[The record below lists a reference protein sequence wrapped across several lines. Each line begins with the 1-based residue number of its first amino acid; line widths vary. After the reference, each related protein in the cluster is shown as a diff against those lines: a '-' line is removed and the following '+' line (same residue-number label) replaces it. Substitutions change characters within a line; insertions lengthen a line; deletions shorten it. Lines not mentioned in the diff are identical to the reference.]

1 MSDKRYYWLR
11 LKEGFFDDKNIKFLR
26 RQPNGDR
33 LVIVYLQMQL
43 KSLKTEG
50 IIKYDKILPSC
61 EEEIA
66 LELDEDA
73 TIVSSA
79 IEQLLR
85 LGLIEKCDDQSIYMT
100 ALQELI
106 GNESDSAERVRKHR
120 ERKALHCNTP
130 VTDCNTEIE
139 KEIELDQEKRD
150 IPPISPTGDC
160 TDTQK
165 TQRVESLTVEMARG
179 AGIEKPVD
187 HSTTLVEKRFLEFW
201 QVYPKKVGKGAAE
214 KAFKKTSPTQEL
226 FLTILE
232 AVKAQCQCEQW
243 VKDNGQFIPN
253 PATWLNQRRWED
265 DVQPAQSTSAQSKFA
280 ISHQQQVKPSEA
292 YQHQN
297 DFLKDD
303 F

>member
-50 IIKYDKILPSC
+50 LIKYDKILPSC

-73 TIVSSA
+73 AIVSSA

-106 GNESDSAERVRKHR
+106 GTETDAAERVRKHR
-120 ERKALHCNTP
+120 ERKALQCNAP
-130 VTDCNTEIE
+130 VTACNTE
-139 KEIELDQEKRD
+139 KDRQLDLEKRD
-150 IPPISPTGDC
+150 IPPISPTGKCD
-160 TDTQK
+160 DIQK
-165 TQRVESLTVEMARG
+165 SQRVESLTVEMARG
-179 AGIEKPVD
+179 TGIEKPAD

-201 QVYPKKVGKGAAE
+201 NAYPKKVGKGTAE
-214 KAFKKTSPTQEL
+214 KAFKKISLTQEL
-226 FLTILE
+226 FLSILE
-232 AVKAQCQCEQW
+232 AVKLQCQCEQW
-243 VKDNGQFIPN
+243 VKDCGQFIPN

-265 DVQPAQSTSAQSKFA
+265 DVQPAQSIATQSKF
-280 ISHQQQVKPSEA
+280 SLSRQSQTQPTEA
-292 YQHQN
+292 YQHEN